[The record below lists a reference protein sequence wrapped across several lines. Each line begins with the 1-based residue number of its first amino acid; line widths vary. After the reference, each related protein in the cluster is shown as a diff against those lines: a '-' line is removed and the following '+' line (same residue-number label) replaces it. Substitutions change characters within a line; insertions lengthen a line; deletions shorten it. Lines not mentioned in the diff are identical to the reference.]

1 MHLLALRIAVSCHA
15 RVPRRR
21 KVIAAIGAGLLV
33 TTAAAAGNAIART
46 DSDGAPQ
53 RPALTTS
60 RVDPRSSNPGLE
72 APLPE
77 PPGTTERVS
86 VADDETQGNGASGG
100 ASAILSSAK
109 ANQAISADGRW
120 VAFVSASTDLIPGSP
135 RPAGGVYVRD
145 RQSGAT
151 VAVPW
156 VDGRSFPAGITAA
169 EPAISGDGTV
179 IAFTAI
185 VTASASAVLLAPTTT
200 PYVLAWDRQT
210 NTTAVVSVDSN
221 SQPTPGW
228 QPSIS
233 ADGRY
238 VAYTMWAPPDTTPP
252 ILSNLT
258 ANPTHIGGCTGPAS
272 STISVTATDP
282 DDAVSAVTLYY
293 TPNGGSTSSQPMS
306 PVGSN
311 VWQGTITLDPN
322 WSPGQITYWVQGTDS
337 HGNTSTPLYPSSAN
351 ILTMDSCIL

>member
-1 MHLLALRIAVSCHA
+1 MSRRAGVQRRINAVALAGI
-15 RVPRRR
+15 
-21 KVIAAIGAGLLV
+21 GLLIAL
-33 TTAAAAGNAIART
+33 AAAAGTAFART
-46 DSDGAPQ
+46 HGDGAPE
-53 RPALTTS
+53 RPALTTQ
-60 RVDPRSSNPGLE
+60 RVDPRSPNSGLE
-72 APLPE
+72 APLPD

-86 VADDETQGNGASGG
+86 VADDGTQGNGASGG
-100 ASAILSSAK
+100 VSAILPSAK

-120 VAFVSASTDLIPGSP
+120 VAFVSASTDLIPGTP
-135 RPAGGVYVRD
+135 QPAGGVYLRD
-145 RQSGAT
+145 RQSGTT

-156 VDGRSFPAGITAA
+156 LDGRSFPSGITAA

-185 VTASASAVLLAPTTT
+185 VTSSASRALLAPTTT

-221 SQPTPGW
+221 GKPTPGW

-282 DDAVSAVTLYY
+282 DDPVSTVTLYY
-293 TPNGGSTSSQPMS
+293 FPDGGSTTSQPMS

-311 VWQGTITLDPN
+311 VWQGTITQDSS
-322 WSPGQITYWVQGTDS
+322 WFPGQVTYWVQGTDS
-337 HGNTSTPLYPSSAN
+337 HGNTSTLVYPSSAN
-351 ILTMDSCIL
+351 VLTLDSCIL